1 MDAKA
6 IGDRLVVLRGNKT
19 QEAVA
24 IDLGISKSAIAMYEK
39 GERVPRDNIKLKIAR
54 YYNLSVQSIFFVD
67 KEH

>member
-6 IGDRLVVLRGNKT
+6 IGERLVVLRGDKT

>member
-6 IGDRLVVLRGNKT
+6 IGERLVVLRGNKT